1 MALLLI
7 IRQKMG
13 FKQYYGVR
21 LAHLLSGFV

>member
-7 IRQKMG
+7 FRQEMG
-13 FKQYYGVR
+13 FKQCYGVR